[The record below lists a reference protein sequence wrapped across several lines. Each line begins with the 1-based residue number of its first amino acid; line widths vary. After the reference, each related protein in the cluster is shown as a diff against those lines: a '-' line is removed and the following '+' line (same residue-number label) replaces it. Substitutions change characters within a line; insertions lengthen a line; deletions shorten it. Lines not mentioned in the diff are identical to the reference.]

1 MKDPKVNNKYLLLNA
16 IKYTMK
22 NNREKRN
29 KTP

>member
-22 NNREKRN
+22 NNREKNNR
-29 KTP
+29 